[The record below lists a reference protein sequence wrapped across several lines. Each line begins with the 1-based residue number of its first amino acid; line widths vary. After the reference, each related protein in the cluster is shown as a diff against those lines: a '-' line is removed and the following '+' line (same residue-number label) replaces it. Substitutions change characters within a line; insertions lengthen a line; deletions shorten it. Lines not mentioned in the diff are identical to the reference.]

1 MKALRRC
8 LKEENE
14 IAKQLAEKVKEL
26 EIALQSKEDTL
37 ESLSMT
43 NQRLVLRIE
52 TLQSKEKA
60 QPEKP

>member
-52 TLQSKEKA
+52 TL
-60 QPEKP
+60 